1 MMNVVDEDDE
11 EVGSLV
17 LECERIDCEP
27 RFLCSTPRDFI
38 PAGDGLCVDVD
49 ATETSHPARLPLR
62 KRTGIN
68 SALESYAMSTL
79 HSATPDEDIGKMF
92 GLAFNMHIPCTPP

>member
-1 MMNVVDEDDE
+1 MNVVDEDDE

-17 LECERIDCEP
+17 LKCERMDCEL
-27 RFLCSTPRDFI
+27 RFLSSAPKDFI
-38 PAGDGLCVDVD
+38 PAAHGLCVDVD
-49 ATETSHPARLPLR
+49 ATETSHPARLLLR

-92 GLAFNMHIPCTPP
+92 GLAFSMHAPCTPP